1 MNVLKFQVNDY
12 RSMSVDKL
20 LSIIRS
26 LNDVELQNRIKQS
39 NKKSNIYQ
47 LYTAEVL
54 RRVVLETEKILIERA
69 KK

>member
-1 MNVLKFQVNDY
+1 MSSIEFKVNDY
-12 RSMSVDKL
+12 RSMSVTKL

>member
-1 MNVLKFQVNDY
+1 MSSIEFKVNDY